1 MPRSMKSRWATS
13 HASGAAR
20 GRVLASFSRRPIAR
34 PSSPPFRSAS
44 GCSAS
49 SSPVRS
55 RYWRRRR
62 YSAATHAR
70 SAMPAA
76 RSPRAVSVHSSW
88 AKSSGPIPPSTG
100 VSPTAR
106 RRAPAARRTSSGIS
120 PPACAPVPR
129 PSYSRARTVGSP
141 SPMSQP
147 RRGSSPSTDMRRIG
161 AAPSARSSPTRSM
174 RASDHSSP
182 WVAAATP
189 ATSAK
194 TVVAPPARASRT
206 CPSCPPIALS
216 RVSIE
221 ARDTWRPGRMQA
233 SSTRARL
240 PATRSRTW
248 AEARR
253 SAPTSARAIESVG
266 VLPPSTPT
274 TRMSMSSEDVPG
286 SPARRASAP
295 SSLRR
300 ALPGAAAGGA
310 PPDGAGAAAGGAL
323 PGAGPA
329 ASSARGSFCVK
340 RSPRSRS
347 AARPPVRAASSS
359 AARRAVSSA
368 VSCRGRLRPP
378 TIRGIPRSAVPAT

>member
-1 MPRSMKSRWATS
+1 
-13 HASGAAR
+13 
-20 GRVLASFSRRPIAR
+20 
-34 PSSPPFRSAS
+34 
-44 GCSAS
+44 
-49 SSPVRS
+49 
-55 RYWRRRR
+55 
-62 YSAATHAR
+62 
-70 SAMPAA
+70 
-76 RSPRAVSVHSSW
+76 
-88 AKSSGPIPPSTG
+88 
-100 VSPTAR
+100 
-106 RRAPAARRTSSGIS
+106 
-120 PPACAPVPR
+120 
-129 PSYSRARTVGSP
+129 
-141 SPMSQP
+141 MSQP

-189 ATSAK
+189 ATSAR

-221 ARDTWRPGRMQA
+221 ARDAWRPGRMQA

-300 ALPGAAAGGA
+300 ALPGA
-310 PPDGAGAAAGGAL
+310 
-323 PGAGPA
+323 GPA

>member
-1 MPRSMKSRWATS
+1 
-13 HASGAAR
+13 
-20 GRVLASFSRRPIAR
+20 
-34 PSSPPFRSAS
+34 
-44 GCSAS
+44 
-49 SSPVRS
+49 
-55 RYWRRRR
+55 
-62 YSAATHAR
+62 
-70 SAMPAA
+70 
-76 RSPRAVSVHSSW
+76 
-88 AKSSGPIPPSTG
+88 
-100 VSPTAR
+100 
-106 RRAPAARRTSSGIS
+106 
-120 PPACAPVPR
+120 
-129 PSYSRARTVGSP
+129 
-141 SPMSQP
+141 
-147 RRGSSPSTDMRRIG
+147 
-161 AAPSARSSPTRSM
+161 
-174 RASDHSSP
+174 
-182 WVAAATP
+182 
-189 ATSAK
+189 
-194 TVVAPPARASRT
+194 
-206 CPSCPPIALS
+206 
-216 RVSIE
+216 
-221 ARDTWRPGRMQA
+221 MQA

-286 SPARRASAP
+286 SPARRVSAP

-300 ALPGAAAGGA
+300 ALP
-310 PPDGAGAAAGGAL
+310 GAAAGGAL

-347 AARPPVRAASSS
+347 TARPPVRAASSS